1 MLTSKEETKLGSL
14 GQAARGNQLN
24 MARGILFMVGLLTV
38 AVNGF
43 MFVNVRKGVDDEIN
57 KLVQQ
62 GLQVDQSAVASIVLE
77 NQVIFGVGASLGALF
92 IILGAMVTQFPVACT
107 VSGLVVYVIANL
119 GFGIIDPAT
128 LTSGIVIKML
138 VAAGLYQGMKS
149 AFAYKANE
157 DATLGSLSPE

>member
-1 MLTSKEETKLGSL
+1 MLTSKEETKLGNL

-24 MARGILFMVGLLTV
+24 MAKVSCLWSGLLTV

-43 MFVNVRKGVDDEIN
+43 MFVNVRKGVDDEIS

-77 NQVIFGVGASLGALF
+77 NHVIFGVGAALGALF
-92 IILGAMVTQFPVACT
+92 IILGALVNQFPVACT

-128 LTSGIVIKML
+128 FTS
-138 VAAGLYQGMKS
+138 A
-149 AFAYKANE
+149 
-157 DATLGSLSPE
+157 SL